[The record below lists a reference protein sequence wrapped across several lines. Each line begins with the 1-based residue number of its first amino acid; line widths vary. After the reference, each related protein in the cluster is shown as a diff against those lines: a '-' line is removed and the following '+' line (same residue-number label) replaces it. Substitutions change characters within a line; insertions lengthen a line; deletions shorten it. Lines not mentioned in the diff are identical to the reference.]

1 MSALNITR
9 ALPTTRGAE
18 ATSGKTTEMEGDEAS
33 GGNQFGDVFRDLS
46 KTTGESA
53 RTTETRDPAAD
64 GAATDQKATKTFSLA
79 DALASVSGR
88 RSEDGAATDTGTE
101 GAANTDAA
109 AADASAGADTRDAAS
124 ASHEHTAAQTD
135 AAARTRR
142 MQGNQGL
149 SALLFGRADG
159 DNGLSPATSSPEG
172 KGKAAAAKDAADT
185 TTDTSQD
192 AAPQAQP
199 QAQVAADP
207 AAMLSAL
214 VPTHE
219 APAPAAP
226 DVVHEDTAGG
236 TAQVATAEA
245 ETASPATSQPMQIT
259 VLSRETHFAPIR
271 TLGMN
276 GGSAPTAKADAAQ
289 TPSTTTDAPATT
301 GTATGTPAATTATGQ
316 AAASRTVAGVK
327 PWTASLPGA
336 KTAAS
341 ATATTTSTTAT
352 GTGTVAVDEDAAA
365 TAAEKTVAGQA
376 QTAARAATAD
386 RREANARSSRT
397 ENAAASSAPQTARA
411 AASDDVSQSQGAD
424 VTAARNEADGSL
436 PITGTAGIAPG
447 GVATQNLPT
456 LRQIGAAIASEVTT
470 MGQAPVASA
479 DSASAQALAGPVR
492 LLQIQL
498 KPDDLGTVN
507 VRMRLSSGGLEIQLR
522 ASNAD
527 TARMLEQDRAA
538 LSELLTASGITAD
551 NITIVGIDGGGSM
564 QLTGQD
570 AGRPFTPPETA
581 SGQTDRQERD
591 FSDQQGR
598 GSQEENSQNGARH
611 DEARS
616 RSRAA
621 DAGGDF
627 RI

>member
-1 MSALNITR
+1 MSALNITG
-9 ALPTTRGAE
+9 ALPPTRGAD
-18 ATSGKTTEMEGDEAS
+18 ATSGKATEMEGDEAS

-46 KTTGESA
+46 KANSESGRA
-53 RTTETRDPAAD
+53 AETRDPAGD
-64 GAATDQKATKTFSLA
+64 GAAAGQKTTKTFSLA
-79 DALASVSGR
+79 DALASVGGR
-88 RSEDGAATDTGTE
+88 RSEDGATTDASTE
-101 GAANTDAA
+101 GATDAA
-109 AADASAGADTRDAAS
+109 AAETDVRDAAS
-124 ASHEHTAAQTD
+124 ASHERTTAQAD

-159 DNGLSPATSSPEG
+159 ENGLSPANSVSQDQ
-172 KGKAAAAKDAADT
+172 GKATTAKDAADKAK
-185 TTDTSQD
+185 DTSQD
-192 AAPQAQP
+192 ADPQAQP
-199 QAQVAADP
+199 QPQVAADP

-219 APAPAAP
+219 APAVEAPAEA
-226 DVVHEDTAGG
+226 HEDAAGG
-236 TAQVATAEA
+236 AAQAVTAEA
-245 ETASPATSQPMQIT
+245 ETASPAANQPMQIT

-271 TLGMN
+271 TIGMN
-276 GGSAPTAKADAAQ
+276 GGSAPTAKADPAQ
-289 TPSTTTDAPATT
+289 APSRTTDAPATT
-301 GTATGTPAATTATGQ
+301 GTATAATAATATATAGQ
-316 AAASRTVAGVK
+316 PATSRATAAVK
-327 PWTASLPGA
+327 PWTTSLPGA
-336 KTAAS
+336 KTAPS
-341 ATATTTSTTAT
+341 ATTAT
-352 GTGTVAVDEDAAA
+352 ASTATAPVDEDAAA

-386 RREANARSSRT
+386 RREADARSRT
-397 ENAAASSAPQTARA
+397 ESAAASTAPQTSRA
-411 AASDDVSQSQGAD
+411 AASDDVSQSRGAD
-424 VTAARNEADGSL
+424 VTAARNETDGNL
-436 PITGTAGIAPG
+436 PMTGTAGIAPG

-456 LRQIGAAIASEVTT
+456 LRQIGAAIATEVTT

-581 SGQTDRQERD
+581 SGQTDRQERN

-616 RSRAA
+616 RSGAA